1 MGVAEAAGT
10 EIIHY
15 GPTEILP
22 GVVINMQTMYMSWLT
37 MLIVAAIVSPP
48 RGADS
53 PRDPEPR

>member
-22 GVVINMQTMYMSWLT
+22 GVVINMQTMYMSCLLYT
-37 MLIVAAIVSPP
+37 SDAA
-48 RGADS
+48 D
-53 PRDPEPR
+53 D